1 MNKAIYGYQML
12 MIISASDGAFQEQE
26 EQVIKDYVEKE
37 FGTYK
42 ELEEAE
48 KKLKTADPEEWES
61 YFSHCRDEF
70 YKTSTLAQRNH
81 FLQFAMNM
89 AKADEEITEEENHFL
104 TKLFNIWD
112 PENE

>member
-12 MIISASDGAFQEQE
+12 MIISASDGEFQKQE
-26 EQVIKDYVEKE
+26 EKVIKDYVETE
-37 FGTYK
+37 FGTHK
-42 ELEEAE
+42 ELEQAE
-48 KKLKTADPEEWES
+48 KKLKAASAEEWES

-70 YKTSTLAQRNH
+70 YKSSTPEERNK

-89 AKADEEITEEENHFL
+89 AKADKQITEEENHFL
-104 TKLFNIWD
+104 AKLFNIWD